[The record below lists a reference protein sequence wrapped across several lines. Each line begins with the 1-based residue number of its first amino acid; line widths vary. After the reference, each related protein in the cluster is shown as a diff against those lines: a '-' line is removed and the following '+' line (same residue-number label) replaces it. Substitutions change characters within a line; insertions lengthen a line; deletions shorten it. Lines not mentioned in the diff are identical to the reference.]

1 MSTNLTPA
9 DGWLIAATA
18 YQRHTPRRLPTGL
31 GAGTSRAL
39 TSLARRDGVQEDDG
53 RMADDVMAVDER
65 LAKLEVTVAKGFEEL
80 GNRIGSLDSRI
91 TGLERRMEGLEG
103 RIARL
108 EDRMARLEDRMTRL
122 EDRMDAFNEKLDV
135 AVESLE
141 GKMNLL
147 LERMDLQIAE
157 MRAWTTAVTREARAD
172 RRLMF
177 SMLKDH
183 RVRIEALEAAARR
196 HPDPAPGV

>member
-1 MSTNLTPA
+1 
-9 DGWLIAATA
+9 
-18 YQRHTPRRLPTGL
+18 
-31 GAGTSRAL
+31 
-39 TSLARRDGVQEDDG
+39 
-53 RMADDVMAVDER
+53 MADDVMAVDER

-108 EDRMARLEDRMTRL
+108 EDRMARL